1 MKSSYRRLWDAVL
14 PGKRACPEL
23 RSADISRRVTAAL
36 DAVPSE
42 RKRYMRHKLRVAAVF
57 AAAAVALTGTALAV
71 ADSWNVLN
79 AYFEGDTTPGAELVD
94 DQPRVLQDDSYTLTV
109 ESSVSDGSA
118 ALLLIRLDARTE
130 EAAAFMRSDDF
141 NGIDLWSIYP
151 LVPAQD
157 GEGSAALE
165 HPSVLSVGYS
175 EVEELRTET
184 STTWQFDVDL
194 SGMEA
199 DAVHIRMGYMDKGLS
214 LDLPLAPARPVTL
227 DIGASGAGLAWYD
240 VLEDSRVT
248 LNAVS
253 ISPLSFH
260 MDVAWET
267 DGGRTEAPLP
277 PVLFRMADGS
287 LRTMGQTLQQII
299 QGSSVTWTNDGQTE
313 YRGGWDLRFRCVQD
327 LSQISGVVVWG
338 REYPLD
344 GGASRAVEVDPNL
357 LPFEV
362 PAVDP
367 QLSGIGCALPVRAL
381 SEGLG
386 ASCQWDGGTHTASVT
401 YRGVTVSLTWGSKTA
416 LVDGRPVEL
425 EVPVFLVDGEGR
437 VHPTPDGA
445 VSGGTLCV
453 EYSSDL
459 LEAWSLWATLPYHAE
474 NWIVYP

>member
-1 MKSSYRRLWDAVL
+1 MKSSYHRLWDDVI
-14 PGKRACPEL
+14 PGKPACPEL
-23 RSADISRRVTAAL
+23 TSKDISRRVGAAL
-36 DAVPSE
+36 DAIPSE
-42 RKRYMRHKLRVAAVF
+42 RNTYMRHKVRVAVAF
-57 AAAAVALTGTALAV
+57 AAAALLLAGTALAV
-71 ADSWNVLN
+71 AGNWNVLN
-79 AYFEGDTTPGAELVD
+79 AYFEGDTAPGAVLVD
-94 DQPRVLQDDSYTLTV
+94 DQPRVLQDGSYTLTV
-109 ESSVSDGSA
+109 DSSVSDGSA

-157 GEGSAALE
+157 GDGSAALE
-165 HPSVLSVGYS
+165 HPSLSHTSYS

-184 STTWQFDVDL
+184 STTWRFDVDL

-199 DAVHIRMGYMDKGLS
+199 AAIHIRMGYMEKGLS
-214 LDLPLAPARPVTL
+214 LELPLSPAQPVTL
-227 DIGASGAGLAWYD
+227 DIGASGDGLEWYE
-240 VLEDSRVT
+240 VLEDRRVT

-299 QGSSVTWTNDGQTE
+299 QGSSVTDSDDGNTKFQ
-313 YRGGWDLRFRCVQD
+313 GGWDLRFRSVQD

-344 GGASRAVEVDPNL
+344 GGASRAVEVEPNL
-357 LPFEV
+357 LPFEA

-367 QLSGIGCALPVRAL
+367 QLSGIGYALPVRAL

-386 ASCQWDGGTHTASVT
+386 AACRWDGGTHTAAMT
-401 YRGVTVSLTWGSKTA
+401 YRGVTISLTWGSKTA

-425 EVPVFLVDGEGR
+425 EAPVFLVDGEGR
-437 VHPTPDGA
+437 VHPTPDGT
-445 VSGGTLCV
+445 VSSGTLCV

-474 NWIVYP
+474 SWIVYP